1 VGNIPSLVRSSSQQ
15 PDAPIEAL
23 PVEEKYPDGYEP
35 PRENGKFV
43 KGYSGNP
50 AGRTKGIRNKIT
62 LERLLLEDSLRQCL
76 AERSPALLEKAID
89 MALEGNDR
97 VMRALLDKV
106 LSTPKH
112 DDPGEAK
119 DNEIKI
125 LIQNLTNSQTPA
137 SERGLTTVKVT
148 PTETEVSKDDG

>member
-1 VGNIPSLVRSSSQQ
+1 V
-15 PDAPIEAL
+15 
-23 PVEEKYPDGYEP
+23 
-35 PRENGKFV
+35 
-43 KGYSGNP
+43 SGNP

-62 LERLLLEDSLRQCL
+62 WERLLLEDSLRQVL
-76 AERSPALLEKAID
+76 ATKSPALLEKAID

-106 LSTPKH
+106 LATPKH

-125 LIQNLTNSQTPA
+125 LIQNMTSGAAKP
-137 SERGLTTVKVT
+137 EPGVTTVKVT
-148 PTETEVSKDDG
+148 PTKTEVDNS